1 MKKTSPWFILLFTV
15 AVPAMIVLDYFGY
28 RVIAFV
34 ILAALVVSFA
44 VYARSI
50 AGRFFSLR
58 GEMASLA
65 NALFDAGT
73 GSIRHYPY
81 HHTLSGTVC
90 GHRLH
95 FSLLGHDQRALC
107 QIFLECPI
115 SRELLV
121 EAGADPRGL
130 PPGIDAFL
138 SLPGFRSLQALSQKM
153 SFPRRILSGLA
164 GSGGPGLV
172 LRKHGDDPFSSP
184 SLKRDIEMLIR
195 LSESIGDGMRTDGK
209 EL

>member
-1 MKKTSPWFILLFTV
+1 MKKTSPWFILLFPV

-34 ILAALVVSFA
+34 ILAALVVTFA
-44 VYARSI
+44 AYARSV
-50 AGRFFSLR
+50 AGRFRSLR
-58 GEMASLA
+58 GEMAALA
-65 NALFDAGT
+65 KALFDDGT
-73 GSIRHYPY
+73 GSIRHFPY

-95 FSLLGHDQRALC
+95 FSLLGHDERALC
-107 QIFLECPI
+107 QIFLECPV

-138 SLPGFRSLQALSQKM
+138 SLPGFRSLQAL
-153 SFPRRILSGLA
+153 PRKVPFLKRILGGLV
-164 GSGGPGLV
+164 GSSGPGLV
-172 LRKHGDDPFSSP
+172 LRKQGDDPFSSP
-184 SLKRDIEMLIR
+184 SLRRDIEMLIR
-195 LSESIGDGMRTDGK
+195 LFESLGGGMRTDGK
-209 EL
+209 EP